1 MKEEAPRQDL
11 FEKIGL
17 APLEGVGMAVRKE
30 WVILMR
36 EMDVSEVTN
45 AVRELCVAA
54 NKRLPEDLTQCISSC
69 AGCEE
74 QALPQ
79 GIMQDLLDNLDA
91 ARELDIPV
99 CQDTGM
105 AVVFAEVGQEVHFT
119 GGDFEAA
126 VQEGVRR
133 GYTEGLLRCSVV
145 GDPLERINTGDNTPA
160 VLHTR
165 IVPGEKV
172 TLTVAPKGFGSENM
186 SRLQMLTPAA
196 GRAGVV
202 DFVVDTVR
210 MAGGNPCPPI
220 VIGVGIGGGFDSVAG
235 IARRALLRPLGSA
248 NPDEYYAAMESSL
261 LNEINATGIGPQ
273 GLGGGTTAL
282 AVLIEAAPTHIAMLP
297 CAVCICCHADR
308 HAQEVL

>member
-54 NKRLPEDLTQCISSC
+54 NKRLPEDLTQCISS
-69 AGCEE
+69 APVVRSRRSPK
-74 QALPQ
+74 ALCR
-79 GIMQDLLDNLDA
+79 ICSIILTLRL
-91 ARELDIPV
+91 ELDIPV

-145 GDPLERINTGDNTPA
+145 GDPLERINTAIIRPPCC
-160 VLHTR
+160 TR
-165 IVPGEKV
+165 ASYRVK
-172 TLTVAPKGFGSENM
+172 K
-186 SRLQMLTPAA
+186 
-196 GRAGVV
+196 
-202 DFVVDTVR
+202 
-210 MAGGNPCPPI
+210 
-220 VIGVGIGGGFDSVAG
+220 
-235 IARRALLRPLGSA
+235 
-248 NPDEYYAAMESSL
+248 
-261 LNEINATGIGPQ
+261 
-273 GLGGGTTAL
+273 
-282 AVLIEAAPTHIAMLP
+282 
-297 CAVCICCHADR
+297 
-308 HAQEVL
+308 

>member
-91 ARELDIPV
+91 ARELDIPRS
-99 CQDTGM
+99 
-105 AVVFAEVGQEVHFT
+105 EERRVGKEC
-119 GGDFEAA
+119 
-126 VQEGVRR
+126 R
-133 GYTEGLLRCSVV
+133 
-145 GDPLERINTGDNTPA
+145 
-160 VLHTR
+160 
-165 IVPGEKV
+165 
-172 TLTVAPKGFGSENM
+172 
-186 SRLQMLTPAA
+186 SRWSP
-196 GRAGVV
+196 
-202 DFVVDTVR
+202 
-210 MAGGNPCPPI
+210 
-220 VIGVGIGGGFDSVAG
+220 
-235 IARRALLRPLGSA
+235 
-248 NPDEYYAAMESSL
+248 Y
-261 LNEINATGIGPQ
+261 
-273 GLGGGTTAL
+273 
-282 AVLIEAAPTHIAMLP
+282 H
-297 CAVCICCHADR
+297 
-308 HAQEVL
+308 

>member
-1 MKEEAPRQDL
+1 MRAALRAITLTPAEICGISSRVGSIEPGKDADFSLFPCDPLTIAAKPGAGGRRRRDFISGMKEEAPRQDL

-126 VQEGVRR
+126 VQEACA
-133 GYTEGLLRCSVV
+133 GLY
-145 GDPLERINTGDNTPA
+145 
-160 VLHTR
+160 
-165 IVPGEKV
+165 
-172 TLTVAPKGFGSENM
+172 
-186 SRLQMLTPAA
+186 
-196 GRAGVV
+196 GRA
-202 DFVVDTVR
+202 
-210 MAGGNPCPPI
+210 A
-220 VIGVGIGGGFDSVAG
+220 
-235 IARRALLRPLGSA
+235 ALLCGGRP
-248 NPDEYYAAMESSL
+248 
-261 LNEINATGIGPQ
+261 TGAHQHG
-273 GLGGGTTAL
+273 
-282 AVLIEAAPTHIAMLP
+282 
-297 CAVCICCHADR
+297 R
-308 HAQEVL
+308 